1 MDTLQMEIEK
11 LLVNIM
17 QRSRQLKL
25 ETMILDNEAVKSES
39 FTPTTPTLNKSL
51 SINGS
56 SSTLNTLTP
65 TTSSLNKKF
74 KSFSGKP
81 STLASIAASPLLN
94 ATNSI
99 KKEAIIPE
107 NQPIVRN
114 EIPDLFWQSV
124 EPYCADITDDDVKLI
139 ENQIEMN
146 DKYLN
151 FNKIGPLGKHYT
163 IQWAEE
169 DIGQQIK
176 DGSRFVDLD
185 QAVKLQPT
193 TPLKRKA
200 TSPVNL
206 NENTKISS
214 KLIDE
219 SLNKLKSQSTS
230 NKSSSS
236 SSSSSSLSY
245 GPLTQRLI
253 SALIEQNLMTPFDTE
268 IADYLDKIGPPQ
280 PMYMSPKTMAK
291 KFTFNTNSSSLER
304 KIKKTLIEQGILD
317 IEDTEK
323 LENESNLNTSNHVN
337 EVNGTNGHNSSS
349 FNNEI
354 ISKDDEIALEIKN
367 LQNEL
372 KLVTK
377 QCKQTLVQL
386 LNISKNNLVKQDV
399 KKKITAIDNEIID
412 LYEKFRT
419 NRLAKKPLTKKDKDK
434 AFRLI
439 KDRQA
444 LRSELGQMK
453 D

>member
-25 ETMILDNEAVKSES
+25 ETMILDNEATKSDS

-51 SINGS
+51 SLNGS
-56 SSTLNTLTP
+56 SSSLNTLTP
-65 TTSSLNKKF
+65 TSSSLNKKF

-81 STLASIAASPLLN
+81 SALASIAASPLLN

-124 EPYCADITDDDVKLI
+124 EPYCADITEDDVQLI

-163 IQWAEE
+163 LQWAED

-176 DGSRFVDLD
+176 DGSRFLDLD

-200 TSPVNL
+200 TSPVHL
-206 NENTKISS
+206 NENAKISS

-219 SLNKLKSQSTS
+219 SLNKLNSKIPTTS
-230 NKSSSS
+230 KT
-236 SSSSSSLSY
+236 SSSSSLNY

-280 PMYMSPKTMAK
+280 PLYMSPKTMAK
-291 KFTFNTNSSSLER
+291 KFTFSTNSSSLER
-304 KIKKTLIEQGILD
+304 KIKRTLIEQGILD
-317 IEDTEK
+317 IEDGDK
-323 LENESNLNTSNHVN
+323 IENESNGNHSFSLNEN
-337 EVNGTNGHNSSS
+337 NGTNGHHSTNSSAY
-349 FNNEI
+349 NNEI

-377 QCKQTLVQL
+377 QCKQTLVHL
-386 LNISKNNLVKQDV
+386 LNISKTNLVKQEV
-399 KKKITAIDNEIID
+399 KKKISTIDNEVID

-434 AFRLI
+434 AMRSI
-439 KDRQA
+439 KERQT
-444 LRSELGQMK
+444 LRSDLSQMK